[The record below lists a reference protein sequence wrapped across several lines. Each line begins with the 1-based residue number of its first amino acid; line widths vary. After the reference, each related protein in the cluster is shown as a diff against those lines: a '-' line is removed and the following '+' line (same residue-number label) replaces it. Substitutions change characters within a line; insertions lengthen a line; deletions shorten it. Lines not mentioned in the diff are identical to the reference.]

1 MPEPQLGRYPQEFF
15 TQPLQDFHKLHHST
29 PNSCTVFYRPY
40 AHAKCVAILVHSF
53 RSSNLLSSFVLSRI
67 LIMHIYMTEEEK
79 ITEQFC
85 KWSSSK
91 DHHYSFC
98 YSQVYY

>member
-1 MPEPQLGRYPQEFF
+1 
-15 TQPLQDFHKLHHST
+15 
-29 PNSCTVFYRPY
+29 
-40 AHAKCVAILVHSF
+40 
-53 RSSNLLSSFVLSRI
+53 
-67 LIMHIYMTEEEK
+67 MHIYMTEEEK